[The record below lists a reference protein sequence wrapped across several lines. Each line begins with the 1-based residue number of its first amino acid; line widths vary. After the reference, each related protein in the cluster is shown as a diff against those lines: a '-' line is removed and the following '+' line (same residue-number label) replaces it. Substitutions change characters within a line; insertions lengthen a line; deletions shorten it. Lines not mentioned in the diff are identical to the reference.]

1 MRAGRL
7 LRDMLRALF
16 HRPVTRSYPSERR
29 PAPERLRGALRFDPT
44 RCTGCCLCVKDC
56 PAQAIEVVMVDR
68 AARRFVLR
76 YHVDRCTF
84 CAQCV
89 QTCRFGCLQM
99 SNDQWE
105 LAADRKEPFEI
116 LYGDEADVRALLA
129 RLARPDAVK
138 PATT

>member
-7 LRDMLRALF
+7 LREMLRALF
-16 HRPVTRSYPSERR
+16 RRPATRQYPSERR
-29 PAPERLRGALRFDPT
+29 PVPTRLRGALQFDPT
-44 RCTGCCLCVKDC
+44 RCTGCCLCEKDC

-68 AARRFVLR
+68 ATRRFALR

-99 SNDQWE
+99 SNEQWE
-105 LAADRKEPFEI
+105 LAATHKEPFDVY
-116 LYGDEADVRALLA
+116 YGDEADVDALLA
-129 RLARPDAVK
+129 KLARPDAEK